1 MINLKQEEIGKAL
14 IQLVN
19 VRYLIDDGY
28 HNKELGELI
37 KVSNTL
43 FEELSDANK
52 IKFQIWI
59 DKKLRRM
66 SLINFRL
73 FSLLYFAWLT
83 GNHPLE
89 SRGKHFKNNSR
100 NKHGVL

>member
-1 MINLKQEEIGKAL
+1 MINLKQEEILKAL

-28 HNKELGELI
+28 HNKELCELI

-52 IKFQIWI
+52 IKFQIWL
-59 DKKLRRM
+59 DKKMKENELD
-66 SLINFRL
+66 
-73 FSLLYFAWLT
+73 
-83 GNHPLE
+83 
-89 SRGKHFKNNSR
+89 
-100 NKHGVL
+100 

>member
-1 MINLKQEEIGKAL
+1 MTNLKQEEIGKAM

-19 VRYLIDDGY
+19 IRYLIDDGY

-52 IKFQIWI
+52 VKFQIWL
-59 DKKLRRM
+59 DKKMKENELD
-66 SLINFRL
+66 
-73 FSLLYFAWLT
+73 
-83 GNHPLE
+83 
-89 SRGKHFKNNSR
+89 
-100 NKHGVL
+100 

>member
-1 MINLKQEEIGKAL
+1 MTNLKQEEIEKTL

-19 VRYLIDDGY
+19 IRYLIDDGY

-52 IKFQIWI
+52 VKFQIWL
-59 DKKLRRM
+59 DKKMKENGLD
-66 SLINFRL
+66 
-73 FSLLYFAWLT
+73 
-83 GNHPLE
+83 
-89 SRGKHFKNNSR
+89 
-100 NKHGVL
+100 

>member
-1 MINLKQEEIGKAL
+1 MTNLKQEEIEKAL

-19 VRYLIDDGY
+19 IRYLIDDGY

-52 IKFQIWI
+52 VKFQIWL
-59 DKKLRRM
+59 DKKM
-66 SLINFRL
+66 
-73 FSLLYFAWLT
+73 
-83 GNHPLE
+83 
-89 SRGKHFKNNSR
+89 KKNE
-100 NKHGVL
+100 LD